1 MTKQRQSRIA
11 LLAVAMLLSGVLVG
25 FVVSD
30 NASADNDVVGFVKA
44 SSDQAPISNVSV
56 VIINQDSGTT
66 ESVTT
71 GEGGSFSFNSLASGN
86 YMVRYSK
93 LGHLSVL
100 DSWDISDNSFVG
112 TTEMSSATSGSTSVI
127 VNVVDGD
134 GMAVENALVNLML
147 SDVSNEDSWWDN
159 VSVGYTLSQDTDAEG
174 NASFTNLTDDTYD
187 IRVEAEGYYTTLG
200 STDEVSLTL
209 MEHSDDNKQTI
220 TVYDGNNFPLSDA
233 TVFMYDND
241 TSTWTE
247 ATKYGS
253 FSYILKPDTGT
264 TAYVYAYHSS
274 NQPAVEK
281 LTSISGPSSF
291 DMTLGQNTQAD
302 NNVVYISEAPSHGAQ
317 GAIPK
322 VEGKLIKV
330 NPGPSA
336 LIAVTSHSIGSDGE
350 YIVADGEQ
358 VNFSAQTSNSPVG
371 VSSYSWSPF
380 GTSTVETANTFSSGS
395 TEVILTVTDTF
406 GAFSRANVTV
416 MADGSEPIPVVDITV
431 KAGSSDEGEP
441 YNGSNVNEQCT
452 GLCSNVS
459 HTVIFNASGSSDTD
473 SMISDYSWDFG
484 DNNTDTGDVVFH
496 EFADPGTF
504 DVQLTVT
511 DIAGNSASHIMPITV
526 NDIEAPRAAFNWSY
540 TNDTGGIVTGATME
554 DVPTHF
560 NAGGTDDN
568 SCIEE
573 CSALN
578 YTWDFGDGNSGFGI
592 ETDHTFDETS
602 EDGFNVILIVTDA
615 SGNKDQITY
624 KISPAMMDRP
634 DLYISSLFF
643 SNDNPSEGDTIKI
656 NATIKLLKMNVTDA
670 FAVTFYVDSIS
681 NTTALHTIEVDNGSL
696 AWGIE
701 NEYVVETTWKATSG
715 THTIYAV
722 VDATELIDESEEKND
737 ISRVVTV
744 SSVDDSRDW
753 TSIGLIVVV
762 VLLAFGAVGYIY
774 RDTLFK

>member
-25 FVVSD
+25 LVISD
-30 NASADNDVVGFVKA
+30 NASAGNDVVGFVKA
-44 SSDQAPISNVSV
+44 SSDQEPISDVSV

-350 YIVADGEQ
+350 
-358 VNFSAQTSNSPVG
+358 
-371 VSSYSWSPF
+371 
-380 GTSTVETANTFSSGS
+380 
-395 TEVILTVTDTF
+395 
-406 GAFSRANVTV
+406 
-416 MADGSEPIPVVDITV
+416 
-431 KAGSSDEGEP
+431 
-441 YNGSNVNEQCT
+441 
-452 GLCSNVS
+452 
-459 HTVIFNASGSSDTD
+459 
-473 SMISDYSWDFG
+473 
-484 DNNTDTGDVVFH
+484 
-496 EFADPGTF
+496 
-504 DVQLTVT
+504 
-511 DIAGNSASHIMPITV
+511 
-526 NDIEAPRAAFNWSY
+526 
-540 TNDTGGIVTGATME
+540 
-554 DVPTHF
+554 
-560 NAGGTDDN
+560 
-568 SCIEE
+568 
-573 CSALN
+573 
-578 YTWDFGDGNSGFGI
+578 
-592 ETDHTFDETS
+592 
-602 EDGFNVILIVTDA
+602 
-615 SGNKDQITY
+615 
-624 KISPAMMDRP
+624 
-634 DLYISSLFF
+634 
-643 SNDNPSEGDTIKI
+643 
-656 NATIKLLKMNVTDA
+656 
-670 FAVTFYVDSIS
+670 
-681 NTTALHTIEVDNGSL
+681 
-696 AWGIE
+696 
-701 NEYVVETTWKATSG
+701 
-715 THTIYAV
+715 
-722 VDATELIDESEEKND
+722 
-737 ISRVVTV
+737 
-744 SSVDDSRDW
+744 
-753 TSIGLIVVV
+753 
-762 VLLAFGAVGYIY
+762 
-774 RDTLFK
+774 